1 MVGLFE
7 STMRNCNTLE
17 ATEPRSWP
25 SQSPEVLKHRR
36 QVAAPVLRKLL
47 SRRPSLFDDAQQLVA
62 YRLRHKRDDEVN
74 DAYVRK
80 TAESVA
86 KTLLKKEAKQSA
98 RQISDQLEVVDET
111 TIPGGRRSI
120 GELRELVVNIQ
131 AGLSSR
137 DGRVLRMSLEFMT
150 IEQIVAIEAVCSATV
165 YNCVGRIIARAIDLD
180 GDDDPQGPN
189 SGPKTKRCRAS
200 SQAAALTC
208 SVQSEQA
215 FRRRGNVALLLTLP
229 AFVQLVSHLAR
240 AGPQHWLPYTFV
252 GLVNERREFHE
263 ESSSGLARY
272 GCPVR
277 WIIRARGQVETRG
290 GSFVGY
296 LATFPAFEEFLAEA
310 RTRVDSNCK
319 DAASAGG
326 FRAGTRELS
335 ACGGIEKSRCRRA
348 TNWCRT
354 TVRTSMH

>member
-17 ATEPRSWP
+17 ATEPRSWR

-47 SRRPSLFDDAQQLVA
+47 SRRLSLFDDAQQLVA
-62 YRLRHKRDDEVN
+62 HRLRHKRDDEVN

-98 RQISDQLEVVDET
+98 RQISDELDIVDET
-111 TIPGGRRSI
+111 TVPGSRRSI
-120 GELRELVVNIQ
+120 GELRELIVNIQ
-131 AGLSSR
+131 AGLSAR
-137 DGRVLRMSLEFMT
+137 EGRVLRMSLEFMT
-150 IEQIVAIEAVCSATV
+150 IEQIVMIEDVCSATI

-180 GDDDPQGPN
+180 GDDDPQGP
-189 SGPKTKRCRAS
+189 SRGPKTKRCRAS
-200 SQAAALTC
+200 SQAAAPT
-208 SVQSEQA
+208 SAIQTQQA

-252 GLVNERREFHE
+252 GLVNERREFYEE
-263 ESSSGLARY
+263 ESFSLDRY

-277 WIIRARGQVETRG
+277 WVIRAREQLETRG

-296 LATFPAFEEFLAEA
+296 LATFPAFEEFLADERSSA
-310 RTRVDSNCK
+310 DSNCE

-326 FRAGTRELS
+326 FRTAPPDRS
-335 ACGGIEKSRCRRA
+335 ACGSIKKSRFRRA
-348 TNWCRT
+348 TSWCRT
-354 TVRTSMH
+354 TVGTSMH